1 MHIAARKGLV
11 SVTQLLIEK
20 GADVLA
26 VDSQGLTPALS
37 CAPNKNVAH
46 CLNIILSSY
55 PPQTGSV
62 IHKGMFKKKK
72 FLSFGIIFYGKFY
85 IFFRTEKARKCHS
98 ISTAIVADID

>member
-1 MHIAARKGLV
+1 MLIYFRPLHIAARKGLV
-11 SVTQLLIEK
+11 AVTQLLIEK

-26 VDSQGLTPALS
+26 VDSQGLTPALA

-62 IHKGMFKKKK
+62 IHKGR
-72 FLSFGIIFYGKFY
+72 IDV
-85 IFFRTEKARKCHS
+85 
-98 ISTAIVADID
+98 TALDWGFD